1 MASKFHLKTA
11 SNGQFHFNLHA
22 GNGEIILSSEQY
34 KAKQSA
40 LDGIESVRK
49 NSQRRGCLRGQ
60 GRQQRQELLRAQGHQ
75 RPGGRPEPD
84 VRQRSQLQE
93 RHRVG
98 EEERAGRDAAERPP
112 EHVTSEA
119 RAVVRR
125 GFHPPYG
132 CACFSN
138 T

>member
-49 NSQRRGCLRGQ
+49 NSQREGAFEVKAASGGKFHFVLKATNGQ
-60 GRQQRQELLRAQGHQ
+60 VIGSSEMY
-75 RPGGRPEPD
+75 E
-84 VRQRSQLQE
+84 
-93 RHRVG
+93 
-98 EEERAGRDAAERPP
+98 
-112 EHVTSEA
+112 SEA
-119 RAVVRR
+119 SRDNGIASVKANAPEASVVNET
-125 GFHPPYG
+125 
-132 CACFSN
+132 A
-138 T
+138 

>member
-49 NSQRRGCLRGQ
+49 NSQREGAFELKDASNGKSYFVLKATNGQ
-60 GRQQRQELLRAQGHQ
+60 
-75 RPGGRPEPD
+75 
-84 VRQRSQLQE
+84 V
-93 RHRVG
+93 VG
-98 EEERAGRDAAERPP
+98 QSHMYA
-112 EHVTSEA
+112 SEA
-119 RAVVRR
+119 SCKNGIESVKKNAPDAVLQND
-125 GFHPPYG
+125 
-132 CACFSN
+132 A
-138 T
+138 

>member
-49 NSQRRGCLRGQ
+49 NSQREGAFEVKAASGGKYHFVLKASNGQ
-60 GRQQRQELLRAQGHQ
+60 VIGT
-75 RPGGRPEPD
+75 
-84 VRQRSQLQE
+84 SQLY
-93 RHRVG
+93 
-98 EEERAGRDAAERPP
+98 A
-112 EHVTSEA
+112 SEA
-119 RAVVRR
+119 GAKAGCDSVRSSAP
-125 GFHPPYG
+125 G
-132 CACFSN
+132 ASVQDDA
-138 T
+138 